1 MQEAGRGGDAFLT
14 LKVSWSSICST
25 ARQSAEYCVPPICT
39 KRDVVQR
46 SCACPIHGD
55 IQGQMGWGP
64 GQPALVSGNMPIATL
79 WVLRSLP
86 TQAVLLFNDS
96 YSSQEK
102 EKSSQTAIGTF
113 KSVFIDMTQL
123 TRICPSG
130 VQESVTTGHISHGNA
145 LQVTRSAQL
154 KSALLCSNDFPVLF
168 NCKILLASWAL
179 RASSSKPSISAHS
192 LLWAVPCKTH
202 TEHSQLQQSSLST
215 WANTHPMQ
223 QPHVNT
229 AHTQRGTMRGE
240 FWNRWSMKGKERS
253 WFYGYISREK
263 HQRKNPSQQWHLEPK
278 SRWHPQRDSREISLF
293 LWLLRLLLEL
303 LPFSEATAVVF
314 RGTNLGSAPVA
325 VI

>member
-1 MQEAGRGGDAFLT
+1 MDKSPRDHSLRWSAANKYMQEAGRGGDAFLT

-145 LQVTRSAQL
+145 LQDPSGFLSTQSFIIQAL
-154 KSALLCSNDFPVLF
+154 NFCTFSAL
-168 NCKILLASWAL
+168 
-179 RASSSKPSISAHS
+179 SSPMQNTHWTFTITAELSFYLSQHTSYATATRKY
-192 LLWAVPCKTH
+192 CTH
-202 TEHSQLQQSSLST
+202 TKRNYEGRVL
-215 WANTHPMQ
+215 
-223 QPHVNT
+223 
-229 AHTQRGTMRGE
+229 
-240 FWNRWSMKGKERS
+240 K
-253 WFYGYISREK
+253 
-263 HQRKNPSQQWHLEPK
+263 
-278 SRWHPQRDSREISLF
+278 
-293 LWLLRLLLEL
+293 
-303 LPFSEATAVVF
+303 
-314 RGTNLGSAPVA
+314 
-325 VI
+325 